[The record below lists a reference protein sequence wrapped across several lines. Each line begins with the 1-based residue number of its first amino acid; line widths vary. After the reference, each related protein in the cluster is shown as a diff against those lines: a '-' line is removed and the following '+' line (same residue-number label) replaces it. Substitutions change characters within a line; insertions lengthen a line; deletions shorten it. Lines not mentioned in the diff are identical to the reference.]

1 MTAPADPAGAEK
13 EIKRVWERFFNPATS
28 VEDKVALVEDGEMN
42 SLMVEAFAKDERSGQ
57 IVGRAG
63 TVRFTSPAEAEVT
76 YALFRNSTTVQPFG
90 RGKAVRQDDAWKIS
104 FTTMCSLTKYGADV
118 PKAAAC

>member
-1 MTAPADPAGAEK
+1 M
-13 EIKRVWERFFNPATS
+13 WETFFNPATS
-28 VEDKVALVEDGEMN
+28 VENKVALVEDGELN
-42 SLMVEAFAKDERSGQ
+42 SLMVEAFAKDERSGR

-63 TVRFTSPAEAEVT
+63 TVRFASPAEADVT

-90 RGKAVRQDDAWKIS
+90 RGKAVRQDDVWKIS

-118 PKAAAC
+118 PKAATC